1 MLNKP
6 AMKKIICLLL
16 LLPLASFAQENS
28 VLTNK
33 KNEFRVDV
41 LSAIV
46 YAKASLSYERFLGKD
61 FSTGINVN
69 FSNSSKLNDDF
80 DNGYRNNVP
89 KYEFNPYVRYAL
101 SKSKARYYFAEIFGS
116 YNGGDFKE
124 IVRLTDENGIDYFS
138 ARKSKYTDVGLGGSL
153 GYKMYFKDSIAL
165 EFIVGFGS
173 NLTNRDKSPDVISRV
188 GLNLGYR
195 F

>member
-1 MLNKP
+1 
-6 AMKKIICLLL
+6 MKKIFSLLL
-16 LLPLASFAQENS
+16 LFSLASQAQENT
-28 VLTNK
+28 VLANK

-46 YAKASLSYERFLGKD
+46 YMKASLSYERFFAND
-61 FSTGINVN
+61 FSTGFNVN
-69 FSNSSKLNDDF
+69 FSNSNKMNDDF
-80 DNGYRNNVP
+80 DNGYRNNIP
-89 KYEFNPYVRYAL
+89 KFEFNPYLRYAL
-101 SKSKARYYFAEIFGS
+101 SKSKSRYYFAEVFGS
-116 YNGGDFKE
+116 YNGGDYKE
-124 IVRLTDENGIDYFS
+124 IIRLTDNNIDYYTTK
-138 ARKSKYTDVGLGGSL
+138 KSKYTDFALGGSL

-173 NLTNRDKSPDVISRV
+173 NLINKDKSPDVISRV

>member
-1 MLNKP
+1 
-6 AMKKIICLLL
+6 MKKLICLFF
-16 LLPLASFAQENS
+16 LLPLALQAQDGGENT
-28 VLTNK
+28 VLANK

-46 YAKASLSYERFLGKD
+46 YTKASLSYERFFGKD
-61 FSTGINVN
+61 WSTGFNVN
-69 FSNSSKLNDDF
+69 FSNSDKLNDDF

-89 KYEFNPYVRYAL
+89 KFEINPYLRYAL
-101 SKSKARYYFAEIFGS
+101 SKSKSRYYFAEVFGS

-124 IVRLTDENGIDYFS
+124 IVLLTDENNIDYYTTK
-138 ARKSKYTDVGLGGSL
+138 KSKYTDFGLGGSL
-153 GYKMYFKDSIAL
+153 GYKMYFSNSIAL

-173 NLTNRDKSPDVISRV
+173 NLTNKKKSPDVISRV

>member
-1 MLNKP
+1 
-6 AMKKIICLLL
+6 MKKLICLFLL
-16 LLPLASFAQENS
+16 FSLASQAQENT

-33 KNEFRVDV
+33 KNELRADV
-41 LSAIV
+41 LSAIF
-46 YAKASLSYERFLGKD
+46 YKKASISYERFFAND
-61 FSTGINVN
+61 FSAGFNVN
-69 FSNSSKLNDDF
+69 YSNSNKLNDDF
-80 DNGYRNNVP
+80 DNGYRNNLP
-89 KYEFNPYVRYAL
+89 KFEVNPYVRYAL
-101 SKSKARYYFAEIFGS
+101 SKSKSRYYFAEIFGS
-116 YNGGDFKE
+116 YNGGDYKE
-124 IVRLTDENGIDYFS
+124 IVRVSGMAMPDYYITK
-138 ARKSKYTDVGLGGSL
+138 KSTYTDFGLGGSL

>member
-1 MLNKP
+1 
-6 AMKKIICLLL
+6 MKKLFCLFL
-16 LLPLASFAQENS
+16 LLPLASQAQENT
-28 VLTNK
+28 VLANK

-46 YAKASLSYERFLGKD
+46 YQKASLSYERFFGKD
-61 FSTGINVN
+61 FSTGFNVN
-69 FSNSSKLNDDF
+69 FSNSNKLNEDF

-89 KYEFNPYVRYAL
+89 KFEFNPYLRYAL
-101 SKSKARYYFAEIFGS
+101 SKSKSRYYFAEVFGS
-116 YNGGDFKE
+116 YNGGDYKE
-124 IVRLTDENGIDYFS
+124 IILLTDDNNINYYTTK
-138 ARKSKYTDVGLGGSL
+138 KSKYTDFGLGGSL

-173 NLTNRDKSPDVISRV
+173 NLTNKKKSPDVISRV

>member
-1 MLNKP
+1 
-6 AMKKIICLLL
+6 MKKLYCLLL
-16 LLPLASFAQENS
+16 LLPLVINAQET
-28 VLTNK
+28 TNTALDSK

-41 LSAIV
+41 LSALI
-46 YAKASLSYERFLGKD
+46 YTKASLSYERFFGKD
-61 FSTGINVN
+61 FSTGFNVN
-69 FSNSSKLNDDF
+69 FSNSNKLNEDF

-89 KYEFNPYVRYAL
+89 KFEFNPYIRYAL
-101 SKSKARYYFAEIFGS
+101 SKSKSRYYFAEIFGS

-124 IVRLTDENGIDYFS
+124 IVRVSGMAQPDYFTT
-138 ARKSKYTDVGLGGSL
+138 RKSKYTDFGLGGSL
-153 GYKMYFKDSIAL
+153 GYKMYLKDSFAL
-165 EFIVGFGS
+165 EFLVGFGS

>member
-1 MLNKP
+1 
-6 AMKKIICLLL
+6 MKKIFSLVLLFS
-16 LLPLASFAQENS
+16 LASQAQENT
-28 VLTNK
+28 VLANK

-46 YAKASLSYERFLGKD
+46 YSKASLSYERFFAKD
-61 FSTGINVN
+61 FSTGFNVN
-69 FSNSSKLNDDF
+69 FSNSNKLNDDF
-80 DNGYRNNVP
+80 DNGYRNNIP
-89 KYEFNPYVRYAL
+89 KFEFNPYLRYAL
-101 SKSKARYYFAEIFGS
+101 SKSKSRYYFAEVFGS
-116 YNGGDFKE
+116 YNGGDYKE
-124 IVRLTDENGIDYFS
+124 IIRLTDNNIDYYTTK
-138 ARKSKYTDVGLGGSL
+138 KSKYTDFALGGSL

-173 NLTNRDKSPDVISRV
+173 NLINKDKSPDVISRV

>member
-1 MLNKP
+1 
-6 AMKKIICLLL
+6 MKKLFMLLL
-16 LLPLASFAQENS
+16 LFSFASQAQENT

-46 YAKASLSYERFLGKD
+46 DTKASLSYERFFDGS

-69 FSNSSKLNDDF
+69 FSNSNKLNEDF

-89 KYEFNPYVRYAL
+89 KFEFNPYVRYAL
-101 SKSKARYYFAEIFGS
+101 SKSKSRYYFAEVFGS

-124 IVRLTDENGIDYFS
+124 IIRVEGMAQPDYYTTK
-138 ARKSKYTDVGLGGSL
+138 KSKYTDIGLGGSL
-153 GYKMYFKDSIAL
+153 GYKMYFNNSIAL
-165 EFIVGFGS
+165 EFIAGFGS

>member
-1 MLNKP
+1 
-6 AMKKIICLLL
+6 MKKLFSLFLLFS
-16 LLPLASFAQENS
+16 LASQAQENNVNT
-28 VLTNK
+28 VLAGK
-33 KNEFRVDV
+33 KNEVRVDV

-46 YAKASLSYERFLGKD
+46 YQKASLSYERFFGD
-61 FSTGINVN
+61 WSTGFNVN
-69 FSNSSKLNDDF
+69 FSNSNKLNDDF

-89 KYEFNPYVRYAL
+89 KFEVNPYVRYAL
-101 SKSKARYYFAEIFGS
+101 SKSKSRYYFAEVFGS
-116 YNGGDFKE
+116 YNGGDYKE
-124 IVRLTDENGIDYFS
+124 IIRVGGMAMPDYYTTK
-138 ARKSKYTDVGLGGSL
+138 KSTYTDFGLGGSL

>member
-1 MLNKP
+1 
-6 AMKKIICLLL
+6 MKKFFCLFLL
-16 LLPLASFAQENS
+16 TSLASQAQENT

-33 KNEFRVDV
+33 KNEFRVDI

-46 YAKASLSYERFLGKD
+46 YTKASFSYERFFGKD
-61 FSTGINVN
+61 FSTGFNVN
-69 FSNSSKLNDDF
+69 FSNSKKLNEDF

-89 KYEFNPYVRYAL
+89 KFEFNPYLRYAL
-101 SKSKARYYFAEIFGS
+101 SKSKSRYYFAEVFGS

-124 IVRLTDENGIDYFS
+124 IVRLDGENGIGYYTTQ
-138 ARKSKYTDVGLGGSL
+138 KSKYTDFGLGGSL
-153 GYKMYFKDSIAL
+153 GYKMYFHDSIAL

-173 NLTNRDKSPDVISRV
+173 NLTNREKSPDVISRV

>member
-1 MLNKP
+1 
-6 AMKKIICLLL
+6 MKKIFSLVLLFS
-16 LLPLASFAQENS
+16 LASQAQENT
-28 VLTNK
+28 VLANK

-46 YAKASLSYERFLGKD
+46 YAKASLSYERFFAND
-61 FSTGINVN
+61 FSTGFNVN
-69 FSNSSKLNDDF
+69 FSNSNKLNEDF
-80 DNGYRNNVP
+80 DNGYRNNLP
-89 KYEFNPYVRYAL
+89 KFEFNPYLRYAL
-101 SKSKARYYFAEIFGS
+101 SKSKSRYYFAEVFGS
-116 YNGGDFKE
+116 YNGGDYKE
-124 IVRLTDENGIDYFS
+124 IIRLTDNNIDYYTTK
-138 ARKSKYTDVGLGGSL
+138 KSKYTDFALGGSL

-173 NLTNRDKSPDVISRV
+173 NLINKDKSPDVISRV

>member
-1 MLNKP
+1 
-6 AMKKIICLLL
+6 MKKLICLFF
-16 LLPLASFAQENS
+16 LLPLALQAQDGGENT
-28 VLTNK
+28 VLANK

-46 YAKASLSYERFLGKD
+46 YTKASLSYERFFGKD
-61 FSTGINVN
+61 WSAGFNVN
-69 FSNSSKLNDDF
+69 FSNSEKLNDDF

-89 KYEFNPYVRYAL
+89 KFEINPYLRYAL
-101 SKSKARYYFAEIFGS
+101 SKSKSRYYFAEVFGS

-124 IVRLTDENGIDYFS
+124 IILLTDENGIDYYTTK
-138 ARKSKYTDVGLGGSL
+138 KSKYTDFGLGGSL
-153 GYKMYFKDSIAL
+153 GYKMYFSNSIAL

-173 NLTNRDKSPDVISRV
+173 NLTNKKKSPDVISRV

>member
-1 MLNKP
+1 
-6 AMKKIICLLL
+6 MKKLFMLLL
-16 LLPLASFAQENS
+16 LFSFASKAQENT

-33 KNEFRVDV
+33 KNEFRVDI
-41 LSAIV
+41 LSAI
-46 YAKASLSYERFLGKD
+46 ADTKASLSYERFFDGS

-69 FSNSSKLNDDF
+69 FSNSNKLNDDF

-89 KYEFNPYVRYAL
+89 KFEFNPYVRYAL
-101 SKSKARYYFAEIFGS
+101 SKSKSKYYFAEIFGS

-124 IVRLTDENGIDYFS
+124 IIRLTDENNNDYYTTQ
-138 ARKSKYTDVGLGGSL
+138 KSTYTDFGLGGSL
-153 GYKMYFKDSIAL
+153 GYKMYFHDSFAL
-165 EFIVGFGS
+165 EFLAGFGS
-173 NLTNRDKSPDVISRV
+173 NLFNRDKSPDVISRV

>member
-1 MLNKP
+1 
-6 AMKKIICLLL
+6 MKKLFCLFLLL
-16 LLPLASFAQENS
+16 SIASQAQENT
-28 VLTNK
+28 VLANK

-46 YAKASLSYERFLGKD
+46 YAKASFSYERFFGKD
-61 FSTGINVN
+61 WSTGFNVN
-69 FSNSSKLNDDF
+69 FSNSNRLDKDF

-89 KYEFNPYVRYAL
+89 KFEFNPYLRYAL
-101 SKSKARYYFAEIFGS
+101 SKSKSRYYFAEVFGS

-124 IVRLTDENGIDYFS
+124 IIRVEGDNLIDYYTTL
-138 ARKSKYTDVGLGGSL
+138 KSKYTDIGLGGSL
-153 GYKMYFKDSIAL
+153 GYKMYFNNSIAV

-188 GLNLGYR
+188 GLNVGYR